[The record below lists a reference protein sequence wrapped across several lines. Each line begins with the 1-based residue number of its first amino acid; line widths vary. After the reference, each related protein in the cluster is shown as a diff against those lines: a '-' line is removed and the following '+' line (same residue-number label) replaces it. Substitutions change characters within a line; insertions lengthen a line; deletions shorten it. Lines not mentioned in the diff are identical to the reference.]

1 MGSNEPAC
9 INNPES
15 GELITDKE
23 TIKKVSLEHCAKIL
37 TKNEIRACDKGELK
51 TKEKTHKEVMKNT
64 DKDSYVL
71 GLNMYNTVLESLKKK
86 DKNMFKLLN
95 KSGKKYKDAIYWYMR
110 RIIGEEEI
118 PVVFQLTWLMA
129 IWEKKAVPWI

>member
-1 MGSNEPAC
+1 MFQEQCEELDELIVVGTQYKDVNRRMWRLKELICGPKVGSTEPVC

-37 TKNEIRACDKGELK
+37 TNNEIRACDKGELRAE
-51 TKEKTHKEVMKNT
+51 EKTHKEVMKNT

-71 GLNMYNTVLESLKKK
+71 GLDMYNTERAGQKHV
-86 DKNMFKLLN
+86 
-95 KSGKKYKDAIYWYMR
+95 
-110 RIIGEEEI
+110 
-118 PVVFQLTWLMA
+118 
-129 IWEKKAVPWI
+129 